1 MSENSQV
8 QRLKDNEEEFNKHRL
23 NRANFESAVKYI
35 SLFDLEMKPI
45 APWIRQNIN
54 GIIFTENLI
63 NESVEL
69 NSERADKLKDKSEQ
83 K

>member
-1 MSENSQV
+1 
-8 QRLKDNEEEFNKHRL
+8 
-23 NRANFESAVKYI
+23 
-35 SLFDLEMKPI
+35 MKPI

-69 NSERADKLKDKSEQ
+69 NSERADKLKEKTELKEGRKAKKDRYGSEEC
-83 K
+83 KEWYF